1 MTKLCGKMTVIRQAA
16 LIVML
21 ALFCVLSSSLSYA
34 QDCGTPPTNGLVGY
48 WALDET
54 GVTTTAVDSS
64 GNGISGTMQNGLSGN
79 DSASGVVGTSLTFG
93 GVPSDHSIDFTN
105 AALNTEEFTFS
116 TWVKTDVAECT
127 VADFNCPGIVR
138 KIAGNPPSST
148 VNAGWY
154 IVTKYGQARA
164 SIYDGSTGGYDITHD
179 TRISD
184 NKWHHVVLVRDAAKN
199 MSIYV
204 DGVLGETGSDAYT
217 IANTEALQL
226 GDNLSNAGGGANHQG
241 QIDETRYYNR
251 ALSAEEIT
259 QIYQYGLGD
268 EGTMIFDERHASMK
282 YCNGTDWVHAG
293 LGPYVPNAVELEATD
308 YLTHAFTADTTKQV
322 TGSMWLRLNDL
333 SGQVFLDGTDSSGT
347 RLQWT
352 PGGGA
357 RFNILHNDVDNAL
370 ALDVDNASTS
380 TFSDQEWHHVLF
392 SFDMSDPT
400 KAHMY
405 VDGVSDMTVATFND
419 ANLKTDG
426 TYYFGRSQSG
436 ASTTRAMMAD
446 FWLDY
451 GTYIDLSVEANRR
464 KFISESGMPMY
475 LGQDGSLP
483 TGSAPDI
490 FFTGDTENWHTN
502 KGAGGGFTENGE
514 LTYSSSRPGQ
524 SASLSGSGY
533 FVEMPY
539 FVDADLGGISGAS
552 QTCLTELNNNDWLGK
567 DNAVANGQLAST
579 NVRAWLCDANGC
591 NDFVPDT
598 EYFYASMWQP
608 TAGGASMT
616 STAEGYL
623 EDDGVSFESSG
634 VFGFNAQMHEYWTG
648 RTTTNGIQPDNCN
661 NWTSSASGPVSY
673 VGTADVTFYP
683 EKLYK
688 YSKGCEIADE
698 VTFICIVDPPGCHAQ
713 GAMKYNADFN
723 VMEYCNGTEWVSMG
737 PVGGTPPTDGL
748 VGHWTLDETSGTF
761 ADSSGNSN
769 TGTESGGVGYDQFG
783 ILGRAVSFDG
793 ADDLIDV
800 GSNAVLD
807 DLGPLSICAWV
818 KPDSYGGGGF
828 GRIFSKAN
836 NLNTSFY
843 VENDSSAPD
852 ETLAFYVNGASN
864 LRVKGQDGWLAS
876 GFIGEWN
883 HVCVSWDGVLD
894 DATGVKLYRN
904 ATEAPSYGEQLNGA
918 LPRTSDAAENGYI
931 GNNGVNSRDFD
942 GMIDEVRV
950 YNRVLSAT
958 EIQQL
963 YYYGLSNGLG
973 DVDNGCTSPAAN
985 EGEMIYNADFN
996 VMQYCN
1002 GEQWIGLG
1010 Q

>member
-1 MTKLCGKMTVIRQAA
+1 MTTLCGKMTGIRQAA

-21 ALFCVLSSSLSYA
+21 ALFCVLSSTLSYA
-34 QDCGTPPTNGLVGY
+34 QDCGTPTTNGLVGY

-64 GNGISGTMQNGLSGN
+64 GNGINGTMQNGLSGN
-79 DSASGVVGTSLTFG
+79 DSTAGVVGTSLTFG
-93 GVPSDHSIDFTN
+93 GDPSDHSIDFTN

-116 TWVKTDVAECT
+116 TWVKTGVAECT

-154 IVTKYGQARA
+154 IVTKFGQARA

-217 IANTEALQL
+217 IANTEALRL

-251 ALSAEEIT
+251 ALSEEEIS
-259 QIYQYGLGD
+259 QLYEYGLAD
-268 EGTMIFDERHASMK
+268 EGAMVFDERHASMK

-293 LGPYVPNAVELEATD
+293 LGPYVPNAVEFD
-308 YLTHAFTADTTKQV
+308 GSNYLTATVSAPATKKFTMSGWFRLADTA
-322 TGSMWLRLNDL
+322 SH
-333 SGQVFLDGTDSSGT
+333 VFLDGTVQSAPRT
-347 RLQWT
+347 LFT
-352 PGGGA
+352 NGGGRSFRISQGGIEYSSA
-357 RFNILHNDVDNAL
+357 FILENNVGNLLNDG
-370 ALDVDNASTS
+370 
-380 TFSDQEWHHVLF
+380 EWHHIMV
-392 SFDMSDPT
+392 S
-400 KAHMY
+400 
-405 VDGVSDMTVATFND
+405 VDTAD
-419 ANLKTDG
+419 ANKVHLYIDNQSDLNVLALNDSHLSIDG
-426 TYYFGRSQSG
+426 DYFMGRAQSG
-436 ASTTRAMMAD
+436 VTTFRGNVAD
-446 FWLDY
+446 YWMDY
-451 GTYIDLSVEANRR
+451 GTYIDLSVEENRR

-475 LGQDGSLP
+475 LGADGSLP
-483 TGSAPDI
+483 TGAAPDI
-490 FFTGDTENWHTN
+490 FLTGDTENWHTN
-502 KGAGGGFTENGE
+502 KGSGGGFTENGQ

-524 SASLSGSGY
+524 SASLPGSGY

-552 QTCLTELNNNDWLGK
+552 QTCFSELSSNDWLGK
-567 DNAVANGQLAST
+567 DNAIANGQLAPT
-579 NVRAWLCDANGC
+579 NVRAWLCDSNGC

-598 EYFYASMWQP
+598 EYLYASMWQP

-623 EDDGVSFESSG
+623 EDDGISFESSG
-634 VFGFNAQMHEYWTG
+634 AFGFNAQMHEYWTG
-648 RTTTNGIQPDNCN
+648 RTGTNGIQPDTCN
-661 NWTSSASGPVSY
+661 NWTSSASGPESY

-737 PVGGTPPTDGL
+737 PIGGTPPTDGL
-748 VGHWTLDETSGTF
+748 VGHWALDETTGLVANDTSG
-761 ADSSGNSN
+761 SGIN
-769 TGTESGGVGYDQFG
+769 GTMVNG
-783 ILGRAVSFDG
+783 
-793 ADDLIDV
+793 
-800 GSNAVLD
+800 LD
-807 DLGPLSICAWV
+807 A
-818 KPDSYGGGGF
+818 
-828 GRIFSKAN
+828 
-836 NLNTSFY
+836 
-843 VENDSSAPD
+843 ENDSVSGMI
-852 ETLAFYVNGASN
+852 NGAIRFDGTGDMINLGDNYDDISN
-864 LRVKGQDGWLAS
+864 ITVAAWVNASVFNSLNGIMGNEVGVAGTSSFVLRAGDASLADNQLQWVVVDSALTRHRLAS
-876 GFIGEWN
+876 NVFMNTGEWY
-883 HVCVSWDGVLD
+883 HVV
-894 DATGVKLYRN
+894 ATHDTTGRVAIY
-904 ATEAPSYGEQLNGA
+904 ANGA
-918 LPRTSDAAENGYI
+918 LSVESLGLTNGTINNGTQDLVI
-931 GNNGVNSRDFD
+931 GNNAAGWGDRYWT
-942 GMIDEVRV
+942 GAIDDVRI
-950 YNRVLSAT
+950 YNRVLT
-958 EIQQL
+958 LNEIQQL

-973 DVDNGCTSPAAN
+973 DVDNGCASPAAE

-1002 GEQWIGLG
+1002 GEQWVGLG